1 MALIFLSWHCSDK
14 YELVQNSVS
23 FAYHWEICSGVPS
36 VGASGRPSWTFNWH
50 LYLRWIFTHTHTE
63 IVLKDNTE
71 VHPNQGVSRGHPF
84 KLRGC
89 SLAPLNHCTPTEIRV
104 ASKLGVST
112 LFFLSCLFVWR
123 ATRLVSSAFVCA
135 FQSTYGVLL
144 YMRFCRNFV
153 YSSVD

>member
-1 MALIFLSWHCSDK
+1 MQWRAERGGVWAAVLDIQLA
-14 YELVQNSVS
+14 SV
-23 FAYHWEICSGVPS
+23 FEVNIH
-36 VGASGRPSWTFNWH
+36 
-50 LYLRWIFTHTHTE
+50 THTHTE
-63 IVLKDNTE
+63 IVLKDNTG

>member
-1 MALIFLSWHCSDK
+1 MQWRAERGGVWAAVLDIQLA
-14 YELVQNSVS
+14 SV
-23 FAYHWEICSGVPS
+23 FEVNIH
-36 VGASGRPSWTFNWH
+36 
-50 LYLRWIFTHTHTE
+50 THTHTE
-63 IVLKDNTE
+63 TVLKDNTG